1 MPERRPRFLGG
12 GATIA
17 ALAIVIALGYMER
30 RSRLEMRESAGWVTH
45 TLQVERQFGLA
56 RTLLTEAETGQ
67 RGFLLTGDE
76 SYLDPNVQAL
86 TALPGVFAKLKEL
99 TADNRAEQQR
109 VDELQRLAEE
119 RLERL
124 RLSVAEAKAG
134 RREAAIGLLPGG
146 RGKELMIGIRTLIQ
160 SAINDEEHLLRQR
173 EAALDRA
180 IARRGIEAQ
189 ILIAL
194 MAVGLIVGG
203 VLLSRLN
210 RAHMMALRE
219 MSMDPSPRA

>member
-1 MPERRPRFLGG
+1 MPDRRPRFLGG

-30 RSRLEMRESAGWVTH
+30 RSRTEMLESVGWVTH

-76 SYLDPNVQAL
+76 SYLEPNVQAL

-99 TADNRAEQQR
+99 TADNPARQRQIGELEQ
-109 VDELQRLAEE
+109 LAAE

-124 RLSVAEAKAG
+124 RLTVAEAKAG
-134 RREAAIGLLPGG
+134 RREAAIAMLPSG
-146 RGKELMIGIRTLIQ
+146 RGKELMTGIRAMIQ
-160 SAINDEEHLLRQR
+160 TAINDEERLLRQR
-173 EAALDRA
+173 EATLDRT
-180 IARRGIEAQ
+180 IERRGIEAQ
-189 ILIAL
+189 ILIGL